1 MSNFASIWHRKNILT
16 IDFIKIIQLLAIDM
30 HSLTHLCHSL
40 SHSMD
45 HCCNLMKQS
54 TAACFASGVQSGL
67 LCVLPSQWVIWKEK
81 CPCSMAWM
89 LSEFLPPRGVRLP
102 HSSFLVLSFL
112 SSSLLLSKGNA
123 NAVHHTPPHHHHLY
137 FKSPLP
143 SVNGLCSGLAESRKV
158 KWMEM
163 HFVSSHQ
170 HPTVFSVHLIHNPLK
185 LFNLAVK
192 LLYASW
198 F

>member
-123 NAVHHTPPHHHHLY
+123 NAVHHIPPTTTISILRVL
-137 FKSPLP
+137 SPVWTGCARGWRNQGRWNEWKCILWALTSIP
-143 SVNGLCSGLAESRKV
+143 LSL
-158 KWMEM
+158 
-163 HFVSSHQ
+163 
-170 HPTVFSVHLIHNPLK
+170 VFT
-185 LFNLAVK
+185 
-192 LLYASW
+192 
-198 F
+198 